1 MSNKKA
7 YYILTIV
14 LALPMWSFAVNC
26 PENTNLDDKSS
37 RNKCIVQ
44 ALTHWE
50 KEIEKRII
58 EKWQNAYYKKPTGG
72 DARAGNW
79 RVYSDKSVE
88 DNLEKLIRIYKVL
101 DRVTDEGVYQLPYK
115 QPSD

>member
-1 MSNKKA
+1 MRIKSIIGLLLIIPA
-7 YYILTIV
+7 
-14 LALPMWSFAVNC
+14 WSFAVNC
-26 PENTNLDDKSS
+26 PENANLDDKSS
-37 RNKCIVQ
+37 RVKCLVR

-58 EKWQNAYYKKPTGG
+58 KKWQTPYYKKPTGG
-72 DARAGNW
+72 EARAGNW

-88 DNLEKLIRIYKVL
+88 DNLERLSRIYKVL

-115 QPSD
+115 TTSE